1 MVYGLGRA
9 GFGDRR
15 HPSRVSGGP
24 RGGLLPG
31 VATLATMNETTSKS
45 GRWICDACGW
55 IYDPAEGDPDGGIPA
70 GTPFEEIPEGWFCPV
85 CGATKEDFSPYE
97 D

>member
-1 MVYGLGRA
+1 VVDRLGGTRVRERGHERRVPA
-9 GFGDRR
+9 GPGGGI
-15 HPSRVSGGP
+15 HPTGAS
-24 RGGLLPG
+24 LPS
-31 VATLATMNETTSKS
+31 MNDSTSTE

-70 GTPFEEIPEGWFCPV
+70 GTPFEEIPETWFCPV